1 MSGQGVVNTVVELG
15 AFESWL
21 TDFDGAWLPEN
32 ANEVADRLADNIET
46 HYGPISDL
54 KLSFDIFDTILL
66 RRNTSE
72 AERFFDVAAEF
83 KKALK
88 KRKISQMDVFLAR
101 LRSHNLSY
109 QCTAHKDMTPEA
121 SIRGMFEGMLT
132 TLGLPNKYID
142 TLLDVETVYE
152 TDMLYA
158 NPFLE
163 VFLKKYYKGK
173 TVQLISDMYLTH
185 DQIDALVRHHW
196 PKLKYTLDVS
206 GTHNLSKRNGSLYDE
221 LLQKNKQKPHKIL
234 HMGDS
239 LHSDVQMAK
248 LHKVKALHLCVP
260 RAIVQERKELKMAFE
275 DKFNSEFGLELSDL
289 K

>member
-15 AFESWL
+15 VFETWL
-21 TDFDGAWLPEN
+21 TAFDGAWLPEN
-32 ANEVADRLADNIET
+32 ANEVADRLADNIEAN
-46 HYGPISDL
+46 YGSISDL

-72 AERFFDVAAEF
+72 AERFFDVAADF
-83 KKALK
+83 KKVFR

-101 LRSHNLSY
+101 LRAHNLSY
-109 QCTAHKDMTPEA
+109 QCTAHKDKTPEA
-121 SIRGMFEGMLT
+121 SIRAMFEGMLT
-132 TLGLPNKYID
+132 TLGLPNKYMD
-142 TLLDVETVYE
+142 TLLDIETTYE

-158 NPFLE
+158 NPFLQ

-173 TVQLISDMYLTH
+173 TVQLVSDMYLTH

-206 GTHNLSKRNGSLYDE
+206 GAHNLSKRNGSLYDE
-221 LLQKNKQKPHKIL
+221 LLQRNKQNPQTIL

-239 LHSDVQMAK
+239 LFSDVQMAK
-248 LHKVKALHLCVP
+248 LHKMKALHLCVP
-260 RAIVQERKELKMAFE
+260 KAIVQERKELKKAFE
-275 DKFNSEFGLELSDL
+275 DKFNLEFGLELSDL